1 MSRGVAERLPGEGRA
16 IVASVTAHASDASQ
30 PGAHPLAPG
39 ASPHAIRSALLESD
53 RGQFDAA
60 YAAALETARERLELT
75 ELFDVL
81 EQWRR
86 VAALQSDRENFRAV
100 ARRTAELVTGEPVPA
115 DEPLEITRAK
125 AGL

>member
-1 MSRGVAERLPGEGRA
+1 MPR
-16 IVASVTAHASDASQ
+16 

-39 ASPHAIRSALLESD
+39 ASPRAIRSALLQQD
-53 RGQFDAA
+53 RAQFDAA
-60 YAAALETARERLELT
+60 YAEALETARERLDLT
-75 ELFDVL
+75 DLFDML

-86 VAALQSDRENFRAV
+86 VAVLQSDRENFRQV
-100 ARRTAELVTGEPVPA
+100 ARRTAELVTGKPVPA